1 MPFDFSRNYFDL
13 FGLAVD
19 FNVDRSLLNEQYQTL
34 QGQHHPDKFVQSDDA
49 QRRLAVQITAHLNQA
64 QDTLKDEHARARYL
78 LTLRGVSF
86 HREQDTTKDMDFLMA
101 QMELREQ
108 IDEVSNDEQGL
119 DHLDKLARQA
129 KQQKNDLIQRYQ
141 ELLADNQL
149 EEAKELVLKL
159 QFFGRLQSQIS
170 AKQEQLED
178 QFL

>member
-13 FGLAVD
+13 FSLAVD
-19 FNVDRSLLNEQYQTL
+19 FNIDRSILSEQYQIL

-49 QRRLAVQITAHLNQA
+49 QRRVAVQITAHLNQA
-64 QDTLKDEHARARYL
+64 HDTLKDEHARARYL
-78 LTLRGVSF
+78 LSLRGVSF
-86 HREQDTTKDMDFLMA
+86 DKEQDTTKDMDFLMA

-108 IDEVSNDEQGL
+108 IDEVANDDEGLEQ
-119 DHLDKLARQA
+119 LDKLAREA
-129 KQQKNDLIQRYQ
+129 RQQKNDLIQRYQ
-141 ELLADNQL
+141 ELLLENQL

-170 AKQEQLED
+170 IKQEQLED

>member
-1 MPFDFSRNYFDL
+1 MQFDFSRNYFEL

-19 FNVDRSLLNEQYQTL
+19 FNVDGSFLSEQYQTL
-34 QGQHHPDKFVQSDDA
+34 QGQYHPDKFVQSDDA

-64 QDTLKDEHARARYL
+64 HDTLKDEQARARYL

-86 HREQDTTKDMDFLMA
+86 DKEQDTTKDMEFLLA

-108 IDEVSNDEQGL
+108 IDEVPNDADGL
-119 DHLDKLARQA
+119 DQLDKLARQA

-141 ELLADNQL
+141 ELLIENQL

-159 QFFGRLQSQIS
+159 LFFGRLQSQIS

-178 QFL
+178 QFI

>member
-1 MPFDFSRNYFDL
+1 
-13 FGLAVD
+13 
-19 FNVDRSLLNEQYQTL
+19 
-34 QGQHHPDKFVQSDDA
+34 
-49 QRRLAVQITAHLNQA
+49 
-64 QDTLKDEHARARYL
+64 
-78 LTLRGVSF
+78 
-86 HREQDTTKDMDFLMA
+86 MA

-108 IDEVSNDEQGL
+108 IDDVSNDEQGL
-119 DHLDKLARQA
+119 DQLDRLARQA

-170 AKQEQLED
+170 IKQEQLED